1 MHYHTV
7 PGTQWRLMDIGFG
20 EIVLILGLALIL
32 LGPKKLPKAA
42 RSWSRMIHKLKRD
55 IDSALD
61 DK

>member
-1 MHYHTV
+1 
-7 PGTQWRLMDIGFG
+7 MDIGFG